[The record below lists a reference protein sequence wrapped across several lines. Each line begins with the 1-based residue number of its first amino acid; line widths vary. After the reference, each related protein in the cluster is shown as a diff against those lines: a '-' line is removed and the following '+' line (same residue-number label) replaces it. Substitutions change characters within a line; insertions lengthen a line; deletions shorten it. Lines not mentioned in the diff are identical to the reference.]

1 MSDFDAIAHAYIDL
15 WNETDASARQER
27 IEQLF
32 AADGRYT
39 DPLADVTGHSQ
50 IDAMISAVQQ
60 QFPGM
65 TFTLAGPVDA
75 HHSQARFGW
84 KLGPAGTDSLID
96 GFDVLERNDDGRL
109 TLVLG
114 FLDKVP
120 SA

>member
-15 WNETDASARQER
+15 WNETDAGARQER

-65 TFTLAGPVDA
+65 IFTLAGPVDA
-75 HHSQARFGW
+75 HHRQARFGW
-84 KLGPAGTDSLID
+84 KLGPVGAESLID